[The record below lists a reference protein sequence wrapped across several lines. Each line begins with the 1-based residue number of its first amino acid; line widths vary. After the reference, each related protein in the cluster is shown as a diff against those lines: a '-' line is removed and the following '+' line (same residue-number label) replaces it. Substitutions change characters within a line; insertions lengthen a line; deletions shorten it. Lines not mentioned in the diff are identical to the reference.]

1 MVVDSKEIMI
11 MADLLANKTILVVD
25 VANRRSIAW
34 CCAQIMQEQGANLIY
49 TYQNERLKKVYSSW

>member
-1 MVVDSKEIMI
+1 

-34 CCAQIMQEQGANLIY
+34 GCAQIMQEQGANLIY
-49 TYQNERLKKVYSSW
+49 TYPNERLKKFYSSW